1 MPQMAPLYW
10 LYLFVFFLL
19 TFFIFLTLNYFIK
32 PFEKVSSPSSSYSLE
47 FKNWK
52 L

>member
-10 LYLFVFFLL
+10 LYLFIFFLFTL
-19 TFFIFLTLNYFIK
+19 LLFFMMNYFIK
-32 PFEKVSSPSSSYSLE
+32 PFNSISPVSHE
-47 FKNWK
+47 TKFIFKSWK

>member
-19 TFFIFLTLNYFIK
+19 IFLLFFMLTYFIK
-32 PFEKVSSPSSSYSLE
+32 PFNNMSPITLDKKSFSKS
-47 FKNWK
+47 WK

>member
-10 LYLFVFFLL
+10 LFFLFFFLL
-19 TFFIFLTLNYFIK
+19 TILLFFMLNYFIK
-32 PFEKVSSPSSSYSLE
+32 PFNNISSTSYNNKFFS
-47 FKNWK
+47 KSWK